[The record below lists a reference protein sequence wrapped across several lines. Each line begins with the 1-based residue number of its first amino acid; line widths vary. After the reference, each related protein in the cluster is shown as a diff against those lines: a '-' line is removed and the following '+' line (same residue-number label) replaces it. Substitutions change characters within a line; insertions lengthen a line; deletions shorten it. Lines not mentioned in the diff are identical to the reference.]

1 MPKPLFLPR
10 PSGLY
15 VRFLVPQDM
24 RSQVGSRFV
33 VRRLHLPLGD
43 RARLTAAWMGVALSE
58 AFERVRQGIAVDIKK
73 VLDDIQSGNARD
85 ILLRKVELPNGVVLS
100 DVQIDTEEDQRQLQE
115 IMRYAAEDSARVRAV
130 PPKPKVKPE
139 ERLSA
144 LMETHLA
151 DLTRADRDAKTVL
164 ESRHTLNLFIGIVG
178 DIAAHELYGSH
189 CRAFFDAVKHWPRHA
204 SVRPEFAGLSVKQVL
219 AKAKSLNEPALSQ
232 PTLNKHRQR
241 LSVFLNWLLNNK
253 HIASNPLAGVVSV
266 KKRDAE
272 EETGRPFTQAELDA
286 IFEPTAFK
294 AWAEKLPH
302 RWWVPML
309 GLFSGARVNELSQ
322 LYLDDIET
330 ISDVPGFH
338 INRRFEGQKIKNS
351 ASRRFV
357 PLAQPLLDAGFL
369 DYVSEVKRA
378 GHQRLFPHLPNND
391 GNGFGKQMSK
401 QFAVYIKK
409 RGIKDDGMGMHA
421 FRHTLATRLDR
432 AGVSESSI
440 ARITGHTP
448 SGGILPK
455 FYIDPLTLAE
465 RVAVLAKFEPGVILP
480 KYTKAKFDDA
490 LKEAHELPA
499 KWKAE
504 KSWRERRAKKA
515 PFKAASK

>member
-1 MPKPLFLPR
+1 
-10 PSGLY
+10 
-15 VRFLVPQDM
+15 
-24 RSQVGSRFV
+24 
-33 VRRLHLPLGD
+33 
-43 RARLTAAWMGVALSE
+43 MGVALSE
-58 AFERVRQGIAVDIKK
+58 AFELVRQGVAVDIKK
-73 VLDDIQSGNARD
+73 VLDDIQNGDATQMH
-85 ILLRKVELPNGVVLS
+85 LGTVELPNGVVLRN
-100 DVQIDTEEDQRQLQE
+100 VQVDTANDERQLQE
-115 IMRYAAEDSARVRAV
+115 LMRFAAEHSARAV
-130 PPKPKVKPE
+130 PAPPKPKVKPE
-139 ERLSA
+139 ERLSV
-144 LMETHLA
+144 LTETHLA

-164 ESRHTLNLFIGIVG
+164 ESRHTLNLFIGVVG

-204 SVRPEFAGLSVKQVL
+204 SVRPEFSGLSVKQVL

-253 HIASNPLAGVVSV
+253 HINSNPLAGVVSV

-286 IFEPTAFK
+286 IFEPNAFK

-330 ISDVPGFH
+330 ITDVPGFH
-338 INRRFEGQKIKNS
+338 INRRFEGQKIKNT

-369 DYVSEVKRA
+369 DYVAEVKKA

-401 QFAVYIKK
+401 QFAAYIKK
-409 RGIKDDGMGMHA
+409 RGVTDDGMGMHA

-455 FYIDPLTLAE
+455 FYIDPPTLAE
-465 RVAVLAKFEPGVILP
+465 RVAVLAKFEPGVMLP
-480 KYTKAKFDDA
+480 VYAEGMFKAA
-490 LKEAHELPA
+490 LAEAHELPA

-515 PFKAASK
+515 PFEGR

>member
-1 MPKPLFLPR
+1 M
-10 PSGLY
+10 
-15 VRFLVPQDM
+15 
-24 RSQVGSRFV
+24 
-33 VRRLHLPLGD
+33 
-43 RARLTAAWMGVALSE
+43 ALSI
-58 AFERVRQGIAVDIKK
+58 AFEQLRRGDVVDIKK
-73 VLDDIQSGNARD
+73 VLDQIQCGNARE

-100 DVQIDTEEDQRQLQE
+100 DVQVDTEEDRRQLQE
-115 IMRYAAEDSARVRAV
+115 IMRYAAEQAGRE
-130 PPKPKVKPE
+130 PPKAAKPKVKPE

-151 DLTRADRDAKTVL
+151 DLTRAGRDAKTVL
-164 ESRHTLNLFIGIVG
+164 ESRHTLSLFTGVVG
-178 DIAAHELYGSH
+178 DIAAHEIYGSH

-204 SVRPEFAGLSVKQVL
+204 SLRPEFAGLSVKQVL

-253 HIASNPLAGVVSV
+253 HITSNPLAGLVSV

-286 IFEPTAFK
+286 IFEPAAFK

-309 GLFSGARVNELSQ
+309 ALYSGARVNELSQ
-322 LYLDDIET
+322 LYVDDIET

-338 INRRFEGQKIKNS
+338 INRRFDGQKIKNA

-357 PLAQPLLDAGFL
+357 PIAQPLLDAGFL
-369 DYVSEVKRA
+369 SYVAEVKKV

-401 QFAVYIKK
+401 QFAAYIKK

-432 AGVSESSI
+432 AGVSENAI

-455 FYIDPLTLAE
+455 FYIDPPTLAE
-465 RVAVLAKFEPGVILP
+465 RVAVLAKFEPCVALP
-480 KYTKAKFDDA
+480 KYTEHKFDDA
-490 LKEAHELPA
+490 LKEARELPA
-499 KWKAE
+499 KWEAE
-504 KSWRERRAKKA
+504 IARRARRARNLPIPKR
-515 PFKAASK
+515 

>member
-1 MPKPLFLPR
+1 M
-10 PSGLY
+10 
-15 VRFLVPQDM
+15 
-24 RSQVGSRFV
+24 
-33 VRRLHLPLGD
+33 
-43 RARLTAAWMGVALSE
+43 ALSI
-58 AFERVRQGIAVDIKK
+58 AFEQLRRGDVVDIKK
-73 VLDDIQSGNARD
+73 VLDAIQSGNTRD

-100 DVQIDTEEDQRQLQE
+100 DVQVDTEEDQRQLQE
-115 IMRYAAEDSARVRAV
+115 LMRYAAKQAGQAS
-130 PPKPKVKPE
+130 PKAPRPKVKPE

-151 DLTRADRDAKTVL
+151 DLTRAGRDAKTVL
-164 ESRHTLNLFIGIVG
+164 ESRHTLNLFVGVVG
-178 DIAAHELYGSH
+178 DLAAGEIYGSH

-204 SVRPEFAGLSVKQVL
+204 SVRPEFAGLSVKEVL

-253 HIASNPLAGVVSV
+253 HINSNPLAGVVSV

-272 EETGRPFTQAELDA
+272 EETGRPFTQAEINA
-286 IFEPTAFK
+286 IFEPTAFT

-322 LYLDDIET
+322 LYLADIET

-338 INRRFEGQKIKNS
+338 INRRFEGQKIKNA

-369 DYVSEVKRA
+369 DYVAEVKKA

-401 QFAVYIKK
+401 QFAAYIKK

-432 AGVSESSI
+432 AGVSENSI

-455 FYIDPLTLAE
+455 FYIDPPTLSE
-465 RVAVLAKFEPGVILP
+465 RVAVLARFSPDVSLP
-480 KYTKAKFDDA
+480 SYPRDQFRAA
-490 LKEAHELPA
+490 LKEAHDLPA
-499 KWKAE
+499 KWAAE
-504 KSWRERRAKKA
+504 VARRARR
-515 PFKAASK
+515 AAVSG

>member
-1 MPKPLFLPR
+1 M
-10 PSGLY
+10 
-15 VRFLVPQDM
+15 
-24 RSQVGSRFV
+24 
-33 VRRLHLPLGD
+33 
-43 RARLTAAWMGVALSE
+43 ALSI
-58 AFERVRQGIAVDIKK
+58 AFEQLRRGDVVDIKK
-73 VLDDIQSGNARD
+73 VLDQIQCGNARE

-100 DVQIDTEEDQRQLQE
+100 DVQVDTEEDRRQLQE
-115 IMRYAAEDSARVRAV
+115 IMRYAAEQAGRE
-130 PPKPKVKPE
+130 PPKAAKPKVKPE

-151 DLTRADRDAKTVL
+151 DLTRAGRDAKTVL
-164 ESRHTLNLFIGIVG
+164 ESRHTLSLFTGVVG
-178 DIAAHELYGSH
+178 DIAAHEIYGSH

-204 SVRPEFAGLSVKQVL
+204 SLRPEFAGLSVKQVL

-253 HIASNPLAGVVSV
+253 HITSNPLAGLVSV

-286 IFEPTAFK
+286 IFEPAAFK

-309 GLFSGARVNELSQ
+309 ALYSGARVNELSQ
-322 LYLDDIET
+322 LYVDDIET

-338 INRRFEGQKIKNS
+338 INRRFDGQKIKNA

-357 PLAQPLLDAGFL
+357 PIAQPLLDAGFL
-369 DYVSEVKRA
+369 SYVAEVKKV

-401 QFAVYIKK
+401 QFAAYIKK

-432 AGVSESSI
+432 AGVSENAI

-455 FYIDPLTLAE
+455 FYIDPPTLAE
-465 RVAVLAKFEPGVILP
+465 RVAVLAKFEPGVSLP
-480 KYTKAKFDDA
+480 KYTKAKFEEA
-490 LKEAHELPA
+490 LKEARELPA
-499 KWKAE
+499 KWAAE
-504 KSWRERRAKKA
+504 KSWRERRAKKV
-515 PFKAASK
+515 PYKAK